1 MKDHTEPRR
10 GRFMRGF
17 ASRKVRAVRCLGIF
31 AAPAAVCTMAS
42 WTDEAIIESSEFT
55 AGTLD
60 LTVGGSQDL
69 AGLDAR
75 PVIRALSTRCR

>member
-10 GRFMRGF
+10 ERFMRGL
-17 ASRKVRAVRCLGIF
+17 ASRKIRAVRCLGIF
-31 AAPAAVCTMAS
+31 AAPTAV
-42 WTDEAIIESSEFT
+42 
-55 AGTLD
+55 GTLD
-60 LTVGGSQDL
+60 MTVGGSQDL